1 MEIVLAVLLLFGGFT
16 LGSITSGST
25 TSGYMTS
32 DKTGGDQSEITS
44 SYVGAVTPS
53 VETLPVQRDDSRL
66 DCSEKRVVYRDLT
79 APYTTEAEHYS
90 TPGSDSPND

>member
-25 TSGYMTS
+25 TS
-32 DKTGGDQSEITS
+32 DKTGGGQPEITS
-44 SYVGAVTPS
+44 SHVDAVTPS
-53 VETLPVQRDDSRL
+53 VDTLPVQRNDSRI

-79 APYTTEAEHYS
+79 AAYTTEAKQS
-90 TPGSDSPND
+90 LTPGGDGPND